1 MQPTRSRDIVVRIVF
16 GDIEVGIAAEGVSW
30 SPDVASDMVA
40 RAKVLWHDA
49 LEELAEIGMLDIGG
63 DEESEYALVGDDED
77 GDVDGPAG

>member
-16 GDIEVGIAAEGVSW
+16 GEIEVGIAAEGVSW

-77 GDVDGPAG
+77 GEVDG

>member
-49 LEELAEIGMLDIGG
+49 LEELAAIGMLDIGG

-77 GDVDGPAG
+77 GEVDG

>member
-77 GDVDGPAG
+77 GEVDG